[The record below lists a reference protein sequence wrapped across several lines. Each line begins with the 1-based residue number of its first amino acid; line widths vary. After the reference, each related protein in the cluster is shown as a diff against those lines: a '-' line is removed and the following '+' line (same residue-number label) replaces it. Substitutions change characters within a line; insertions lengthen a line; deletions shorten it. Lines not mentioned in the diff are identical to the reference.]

1 MSYLK
6 RILYNC
12 NKATYLIEKRQ
23 LSKITLR
30 EAVELRIHFLGCYF
44 CRLYDK
50 QSKVINSMVKELFN
64 DSITSEAKLNDKF
77 KKELHDRIEVELN
90 KD

>member
-23 LSKITLR
+23 LTTITLR
-30 EAVELRIHFLGCYF
+30 EAIELRIHFLGCYF

-50 QSKVINSMVKELFN
+50 QSKVINSMIKELFN
-64 DSITSEAKLNDKF
+64 DSFSSDIKLSDTF
-77 KKELHDRIEVELN
+77 KKELHDKIEEGLN